1 MAIYKSIPQLVETSS
16 PGYTDSLIIH
26 GSGLTKKVQLQNIF
40 PSVSS
45 TQTINLELDKPTKK
59 LTANIK
65 PGSVGNTLLS
75 AMNAFTIKG
84 RAEPTQG
91 TPQDLTVSEVQ
102 DLLSI
107 TELSATVQTVQSN
120 IINKFTTN
128 IGDGSLSAFDVIHNL
143 NTRDIITQI
152 YNNTNFLNVSASAI
166 QNLDTN
172 TVSLSFDFIP
182 LNDELRVVVIG

>member
-1 MAIYKSIPQLVETSS
+1 MAIYKSIPQLVETNS
-16 PGYTDSLIIH
+16 PGYTDSLIVH
-26 GSGLTKKVQLQNIF
+26 GSGLTKKVQLQNLF

-45 TQTINLELDKPTKK
+45 TDTINLELDKPAKRITADIK
-59 LTANIK
+59 L
-65 PGSVGNTLLS
+65 GSVNNVLLS
-75 AMNAFTIKG
+75 AMPPFTIKG
-84 RAEPTQG
+84 RNDIVQG
-91 TPQDLTVSEVQ
+91 SPQDLTVSEVK

-120 IINKFTTN
+120 IIGKFATN
-128 IGDGSLSAFDVIHNL
+128 IGDSSLSAFEVIHNL